1 MIRVDKIKE
10 QLKKRL
16 NEEDDDR
23 FMHSL
28 RTVEMAEKI
37 VLKNK
42 VEIDLEKVKLTALIH
57 DYCKNVSKD
66 EFLGII
72 EKHNLDLNF
81 YKKTNFKIWH
91 ALLAPY
97 IIEEELGIKDQ
108 EILNAIKYHTTGYE
122 KMSDLDFII
131 YLADLTEKGRT
142 FPEANMLRELAY
154 LDFKKAAV
162 LTCYYQMKVLE
173 NWKTE
178 IHPYSLAMYNNYKY
192 LLKEDNLENLV
203 KVKDILEGIK
213 LQNIRIYDVRRSTPL
228 YDYAIVAT
236 ASSSRQMQAVPLHLK
251 KEASLEIRGV
261 EGPGDSSWVLIDL
274 NSIIVHVF
282 SKEQRE
288 LYALDQIW
296 EDLPKLL
303 EKEVK

>member
-1 MIRVDKIKE
+1 MIKIDKIKE

-16 NEEDDDR
+16 NEKDDDR
-23 FMHSL
+23 YLHSL
-28 RTVEMAEKI
+28 RTVEMAERI

-42 VEIDLEKVKLTALIH
+42 IDIDLEKVKLTALIH

-72 EKHNLDLNF
+72 EKHNLDLDF

-97 IIEEELGIKDQ
+97 IIEEELGIKDK

-142 FPEANMLRELAY
+142 FPEANMLRDLAY

-178 IHPYSLAMYNNYKY
+178 IHLYSLAMYNNYKY

-203 KVKDILEGIK
+203 KVKDILGGIK
-213 LQNIRIYDVRRSTPL
+213 LQNIKIYDVRRSTPL

-282 SKEQRE
+282 SKDQRE

>member
-1 MIRVDKIKE
+1 MIKIDKITE

-16 NEEDDDR
+16 NEKDDDR
-23 FMHSL
+23 YLHSL
-28 RTVEMAEKI
+28 RTVEMAERI
-37 VLKNK
+37 VFKNK
-42 VEIDLEKVKLTALIH
+42 IAIDLEKVKLTALIH

-72 EKHNLDLNF
+72 EKHNLDLDF

-97 IIEEELGIKDQ
+97 IIEEELGIKDK

-142 FPEANMLRELAY
+142 FPEANMLRDLAY

-178 IHPYSLAMYNNYKY
+178 IHLYSLAMYNNYKY

-213 LQNIRIYDVRRSTPL
+213 LQNIKIYDVRRSTPL

-282 SKEQRE
+282 SKDQRE

>member
-1 MIRVDKIKE
+1 LIKIDKITE

-16 NEEDDDR
+16 NEKDDDR
-23 FMHSL
+23 YLHSL
-28 RTVEMAEKI
+28 RTVEMAERI
-37 VLKNK
+37 VFKNK
-42 VEIDLEKVKLTALIH
+42 IAIDLEKVKLTALIH

-66 EFLGII
+66 EFLEII
-72 EKHNLDLNF
+72 KKYNLDLDF

-97 IIEEELGIKDQ
+97 IIEEELGIKDK

-142 FPEANMLRELAY
+142 FPEANMLRDLAY

-178 IHPYSLAMYNNYKY
+178 IHLYSLAMYNNYKY

-213 LQNIRIYDVRRSTPL
+213 LQNIKIYDVRRSTPL

-282 SKEQRE
+282 SKDQRE

>member
-1 MIRVDKIKE
+1 MIKIDKITE

-16 NEEDDDR
+16 NEKDDDR
-23 FMHSL
+23 YLHSL
-28 RTVEMAEKI
+28 RTVEMAERI
-37 VLKNK
+37 VFKNK
-42 VEIDLEKVKLTALIH
+42 IAIDLEKVKLTALIH

-66 EFLGII
+66 EFLEII
-72 EKHNLDLNF
+72 KKYNLDLDF

-97 IIEEELGIKDQ
+97 IIEVELGIKDQ
-108 EILNAIKYHTTGYE
+108 EILNAVKYHTTGYNE
-122 KMSDLDFII
+122 MSDLDFII
-131 YLADLTEKGRT
+131 YLADLTEDERPY
-142 FPEANMLRELAY
+142 PEASLLRALAY
-154 LDFKKAAV
+154 QDYKKAAV
-162 LTCYYQMKVLE
+162 LTCYYQMQVLE
-173 NWKTE
+173 KMKLE
-178 IHPYSLAMYNNYKY
+178 IHPYTLGMYNSYKY

-213 LQNIRIYDVRRSTPL
+213 LQNIKIYDVRGSTPL

-251 KEASLEIRGV
+251 KEASFGIRGV

-282 SKEQRE
+282 SKDQRE

>member
-1 MIRVDKIKE
+1 LIKIDKIKE

-16 NEEDDDR
+16 NEKDDDR
-23 FMHSL
+23 YLHSL
-28 RTVEMAEKI
+28 RTVEMAERI

-42 VEIDLEKVKLTALIH
+42 IDIDLEKVKLTALIH

-72 EKHNLDLNF
+72 EKHNLDLDF

-97 IIEEELGIKDQ
+97 IIEEELGIKDK

-142 FPEANMLRELAY
+142 FPEANMLRDLAY

-178 IHPYSLAMYNNYKY
+178 IHLYSLAMYNNYKY

-213 LQNIRIYDVRRSTPL
+213 LQNIKIYDVRRSTPL

-261 EGPGDSSWVLIDL
+261 EGPGDSS
-274 NSIIVHVF
+274 
-282 SKEQRE
+282 
-288 LYALDQIW
+288 
-296 EDLPKLL
+296 
-303 EKEVK
+303 

>member
-1 MIRVDKIKE
+1 MIKIDKIKE

-16 NEEDDDR
+16 NEKDDDR
-23 FMHSL
+23 YLHSL
-28 RTVEMAEKI
+28 RTVEMAERI

-42 VEIDLEKVKLTALIH
+42 IDIDLEKVKLTALIH

-72 EKHNLDLNF
+72 EKHNLDLDF

-97 IIEEELGIKDQ
+97 IIEEELGIKDK

-142 FPEANMLRELAY
+142 FPEANMLRDLAY

-178 IHPYSLAMYNNYKY
+178 IHLYSLAMYNNYKY

-213 LQNIRIYDVRRSTPL
+213 LQNIKIYDVRGSTPL

-251 KEASLEIRGV
+251 KEASFGIRGV

-282 SKEQRE
+282 SKDQRE

>member
-1 MIRVDKIKE
+1 LIKIDKIKE

-16 NEEDDDR
+16 NEKDDDR
-23 FMHSL
+23 YLHSL
-28 RTVEMAEKI
+28 RTVEMAERI

-42 VEIDLEKVKLTALIH
+42 IDIDLEKVKLTALIH

-72 EKHNLDLNF
+72 EKHNLDLDF

-97 IIEEELGIKDQ
+97 IIEEELGIKDK

-142 FPEANMLRELAY
+142 FPEANMLRDLAY

-178 IHPYSLAMYNNYKY
+178 IHLYSLAMYNNYKY

-213 LQNIRIYDVRRSTPL
+213 LQNIKIYDVRRSTPL

-282 SKEQRE
+282 SKDQRE

>member
-1 MIRVDKIKE
+1 LIKIDKIKE

-16 NEEDDDR
+16 NEKDDDR
-23 FMHSL
+23 YLHSL
-28 RTVEMAEKI
+28 RTVEMAERI
-37 VLKNK
+37 VFKNK
-42 VEIDLEKVKLTALIH
+42 IAIDLEKVKLTALIH

-66 EFLGII
+66 EFLEII
-72 EKHNLDLNF
+72 KKYNLDLDF

-97 IIEEELGIKDQ
+97 IIEEELGIKDK

-142 FPEANMLRELAY
+142 FPEANMLRDLAY

-178 IHPYSLAMYNNYKY
+178 IHLYSLAMYNNYKY

-213 LQNIRIYDVRRSTPL
+213 LQNIKIYDVRRSTPL

-282 SKEQRE
+282 SKDQRE

>member
-1 MIRVDKIKE
+1 LIKIDKITE

-16 NEEDDDR
+16 NEKDDDR
-23 FMHSL
+23 YLHSL
-28 RTVEMAEKI
+28 RTVEMAERI

-42 VEIDLEKVKLTALIH
+42 IDIDLEKVKLTALIH

-72 EKHNLDLNF
+72 EKHNLDLDF

-97 IIEEELGIKDQ
+97 IIEEELGIKDK

-142 FPEANMLRELAY
+142 FPEANMLRDLAY

-178 IHPYSLAMYNNYKY
+178 IHLYSLAMYNNYKY

-213 LQNIRIYDVRRSTPL
+213 LQNIKIYDVRRSTPL

-282 SKEQRE
+282 SKDQRE